1 MNALDQ
7 AFFKAYGYGE
17 APAVVSEPVGEGPE
31 VPTEPAPCD
40 ATEAATDTQSTCE
53 AEGSAPACSE
63 PEPFQ
68 PLLQVDRFS
77 WPVNV
82 TRLCQAA
89 AEPLES
95 LIDDLAGGASQGSNV
110 IALAGCR
117 PGDGATTLLLCLGK
131 RLADHGVRVAL
142 VDADFENPRLARR
155 MGILADAGWDDALSQ
170 HRPLGEAVIAST
182 HDRLVL
188 VPLADPP
195 EGRRAPS
202 GVPCDPRAM
211 IEVLRRNYDVVLVD
225 IGSCSTAGAIVDA
238 AGNAGWWADRAILVQ
253 KRRRAPS
260 SDVDAA
266 VQRLQSTGAE
276 VGIVENFT

>member
-17 APAVVSEPVGEGPE
+17 GAAAVSEPASAGAE
-31 VPTEPAPCD
+31 VPTEPAPCGT
-40 ATEAATDTQSTCE
+40 TEAAIDTQGTLE
-53 AEGSAPACSE
+53 AECSTS
-63 PEPFQ
+63 PCSTTEPFQ

-82 TRLCQAA
+82 TKLCQAA
-89 AEPLES
+89 ADPLEA
-95 LIDDLAGGASQGSNV
+95 LIDELAAGASQGRNV
-110 IALAGCR
+110 VALASCH

-155 MGILADAGWDDALSQ
+155 LGILADAGWEDALSQ
-170 HRPLGEAVIAST
+170 QRPLGEAVVASA
-182 HDRLVL
+182 HDGLVL

-195 EGRRAPS
+195 EGRRAP
-202 GVPCDPRAM
+202 GAAPLDPRPM
-211 IEVLRRNYDVVLVD
+211 IDVLRRNYDMVLVD
-225 IGSCSTAGAIVDA
+225 MGSCLTAGAIVET
-238 AGNAGWWADRAILVQ
+238 AGPAGWWADRAILVRN
-253 KRRRAPS
+253 RRRTPS

-266 VQRLQSTGAE
+266 AQRLQSTGAD